1 MLMIYKDRVN
11 DGLHTYIVEVCPID
25 RPLKVVVRKVGG
37 DRMNAHS
44 HFVDARR

>member
-1 MLMIYKDRVN
+1 MIYDARV
-11 DGLHTYIVEVCPID
+11 TYSLRTYVVQVCSID